1 MPNPPRIL
9 VLSEIPTPYRAPLYR
24 RLASRDDLQL
34 EVLFCSAEQPNRPWD
49 IDGALDGVR
58 HAYLPGVGL
67 RFGGRQ
73 NTFVYEVNPTILRE
87 LRRRRP
93 DVLVIGG
100 YAVFAEQAAIAYAQ
114 LTRTPYLLH
123 SESTLLPDRSAL
135 KRAVKRTVVGRIVR
149 GAAGG
154 LAVGSNAARY
164 LASYGLD
171 PSRIRIFPNTVDVHA
186 YAAAADDARA
196 RADEIRTRR
205 GLPERFWLFAGRLVE
220 DKGVPD
226 LMEALRLL
234 GSNALPLLVA
244 GVGPPED
251 EIASQPGISCVGFQG
266 QSELIELMA
275 LAELTVIPSRFEP
288 WGVVV
293 NEALAAGSPVV
304 VTDQVG
310 AAADLVVDGENGR
323 IVAARDPAA
332 LAAAL
337 AAPPPAGGRSTG
349 GIMTWD
355 YSFAEDQ
362 FVEAIALARHG

>member
-1 MPNPPRIL
+1 MREDIQ
-9 VLSEIPTPYRAPLYR
+9 V
-24 RLASRDDLQL
+24 
-34 EVLFCSAEQPNRPWD
+34 EVLFCSAEQPDRPWD
-49 IDGALDGVR
+49 IGDALHGVR
-58 HAYLPGVGL
+58 HAYLPGFSP
-67 RFGGRQ
+67 RFGGRK
-73 NTFVYEVNPTILRE
+73 NTFVYEINPTILRE
-87 LRRRRP
+87 LHRRRP

-100 YAVFAEQAAIAYAQ
+100 YAVFAEQAAIAYAR

-123 SESTLLPDRSAL
+123 SESTLLADRSPL

-164 LASYGLD
+164 LTSYGLD
-171 PSRIRIFPNTVDVHA
+171 SSRIRIFPNTVDVHA
-186 YAAAADDARA
+186 YAASGDNVRA
-196 RADEIRTRR
+196 RASEIRRRR

-220 DKGVPD
+220 DKG
-226 LMEALRLL
+226 LLELLEALRLL
-234 GSNALPLLVA
+234 GANALPLLVA
-244 GVGPPED
+244 GVGPLED
-251 EIASQPGISCVGFQG
+251 AISKQPGIVPLGFQR
-266 QSELIELMA
+266 QADLIELMA

-332 LAAAL
+332 LATAL
-337 AAPPPAGGRSTG
+337 ALAPPAGGRSTG
-349 GIMTWD
+349 RIMSWD
-355 YSFAEDQ
+355 YDFAE
-362 FVEAIALARHG
+362 